1 MGTVMSLAA
10 GLAIGYFIYQTIVS
24 NKNGNRGKITGR
36 LHKSRKDKKVA
47 GVCGGIAEYLKVDS
61 TIVRLIFMLM
71 FFGWGTGLLA
81 YIVSAIIFP
90 VGDDTEEDEEEEEKE
105 TTETEEEYYP
115 QNENRNT
122 F

>member
-1 MGTVMSLAA
+1 MKKLCK
-10 GLAIGYFIYQTIVS
+10 S
-24 NKNGNRGKITGR
+24 NTNKKIC
-36 LHKSRKDKKVA
+36 

-90 VGDDTEEDEEEEEKE
+90 VGDDTEEDEEEEE

>member
-1 MGTVMSLAA
+1 M
-10 GLAIGYFIYQTIVS
+10 
-24 NKNGNRGKITGR
+24 TGR
-36 LHKSRKDKKVA
+36 LHKSTKDKKVA

-61 TIVRLIFMLM
+61 SIIRLVFMLM
-71 FFGWGTGLLA
+71 CFGWGTGLLA

>member
-1 MGTVMSLAA
+1 MGTAMSLAA

-36 LHKSRKDKKVA
+36 LHKSVKDKKVA
-47 GVCGGIAEYLKVDS
+47 GVCGGIAEYLHVDS
-61 TIVRLIFMLM
+61 TIVRLVFMLM

-81 YIVSAIIFP
+81 YIISAIIFP
-90 VGDDTEEDEEEEEKE
+90 TGDDTEEDEEEEE
-105 TTETEEEYYP
+105 TTETEEEYFP
-115 QNENRNT
+115 QDQNHRT